1 MGVEVVRVEWESGR
15 ERGLGPEG
23 MGQIRGICR
32 QHMPALPLC
41 ENPSAARG
49 RESAF
54 IGHLRPA
61 PSRGM
66 GASSAQRQRLVN
78 SAVWETRSGSPT
90 LLLCNSACGGGDQ
103 GTAFNEIPLI
113 VLPQAL
119 VSHFIQNS
127 ALLVQTALVSN
138 CFHLSFLMLCLESFA
153 LIPTSWQ
160 SSKTQ
165 QT

>member
-1 MGVEVVRVEWESGR
+1 MVEWESGR
-15 ERGLGPEG
+15 EGGLGPEG
-23 MGQIRGICR
+23 MGKIRGICR

-78 SAVWETRSGSPT
+78 SAVWETRSGTPT

-127 ALLVQTALVSN
+127 SFNLHWFVTAFICLFFAVSEII
-138 CFHLSFLMLCLESFA
+138 CLAYQCCLPGNNGRPFA
-153 LIPTSWQ
+153 
-160 SSKTQ
+160 
-165 QT
+165 